1 MRTRTMTL
9 ILILTQE
16 ARMRILV
23 LSNLRLCQDLV
34 MSSLFYEHIYTDVFF
49 FSFVFPVCYI
59 TCTRNFF
66 PRICIWFRK
75 AITLTNLQRSF
86 NYLFLWCVKLE
97 LDLCFVQIFWVDFNC
112 CQLFLASYNKLN
124 YFCYRSSE
132 RKVVGASYSELREAL
147 CVLQREWN
155 LKRVLL
161 CHYLLLWCLWGIH
174 F

>member
-1 MRTRTMTL
+1 MTL

-66 PRICIWFRK
+66 PGICIWFRK
-75 AITLTNLQRSF
+75 AITLRNLQRSF
-86 NYLFLWCVKLE
+86 NYLFLWRVKLE
-97 LDLCFVQIFWVDFNC
+97 QTFVSFKFFGWTSIVVKWVIKETVDIIAHL
-112 CQLFLASYNKLN
+112 LFLASYNKLN

-155 LKRVLL
+155 LKRV
-161 CHYLLLWCLWGIH
+161 
-174 F
+174 